1 MNNSKPEGKRMI
13 RHHSKLMLRA
23 FNGECEA
30 AIANVTWSNAQTMEG
45 RIRKAFIDINKLG
58 QVEQITITDLF
69 PKTI

>member
-1 MNNSKPEGKRMI
+1 
-13 RHHSKLMLRA
+13 MLRA